1 MTTKNFFILWEYE
14 YEKSWDDDFDSLKE
28 YIIIQDWLIY
38 LTDSNYLAYDE
49 VWFTTFSNLIEH
61 HWLDTENIKLNNNLK
76 F

>member
-1 MTTKNFFILWEYE
+1 MEKNNFFILWEYN
-14 YEKSWDDDFDSLKE
+14 YEKSWDNDFDSLKE

-49 VWFTTFSNLIEH
+49 VWFSTLNNLIEH
-61 HWLDTENIKLNNNLK
+61 HWLDKENIKLNNNLK